1 MILVGVCISPTCDG
15 TERKHSISFFLT
27 CVTREC
33 DALAMNFMN
42 LPMPR
47 NAFSFWTS
55 TAFTHWYKYNGND
68 YTTAEAEHHPR

>member
-1 MILVGVCISPTCDG
+1 MCELALPVMVLKEIIQF
-15 TERKHSISFFLT
+15 HFLT

-47 NAFSFWTS
+47 KAFSFWTS
-55 TAFTHWYKYNGND
+55 TAFTHWYNGND